1 MRYGNGKLNG
11 VVWLKCV
18 FDPTSLLLLC
28 TLGSSAST
36 SRNVRGAGVAAS
48 AVKLCVRMCVVG
60 GSGRAEIGTLCLAA
74 MLASRA
80 RRVLDSL
87 IVESRVIGWVGTR
100 WMTRSGCTWWECC

>member
-18 FDPTSLLLLC
+18 FDSTSLLLLC
-28 TLGSSAST
+28 TLGFSVRT
-36 SRNVRGAGVAAS
+36 SRNVRCAGVAGS
-48 AVKLCVRMCVVG
+48 AVRLCVRMWVVG
-60 GSGRAEIGTLCLAA
+60 GRGRAEIGTLAPVRLAA

-87 IVESRVIGWVGTR
+87 AMEN
-100 WMTRSGCTWWECC
+100 

>member
-18 FDPTSLLLLC
+18 FDSTSLLLLC
-28 TLGSSAST
+28 TLGFSVRT
-36 SRNVRGAGVAAS
+36 SRNVRCAGVAGS
-48 AVKLCVRMCVVG
+48 ADRLCVRMCVVG
-60 GSGRAEIGTLCLAA
+60 GRGRAEIGTLALEARVCLAAA

-87 IVESRVIGWVGTR
+87 VVESY
-100 WMTRSGCTWWECC
+100 

>member
-18 FDPTSLLLLC
+18 LESTSLLLLC
-28 TLGSSAST
+28 TLGFSVRT
-36 SRNVRGAGVAAS
+36 SRNVRAGVAGS

-60 GSGRAEIGTLCLAA
+60 GRGRAEIGTLALEARVCLAATA

-87 IVESRVIGWVGTR
+87 VVESY
-100 WMTRSGCTWWECC
+100 